1 MTELEILEKLKEIF
15 HLIINR
21 DADLTNI
28 TKETEIV
35 NDLGV
40 SSIGLIYLMVA
51 IEEMFA
57 IDLSDV
63 TFNTFVTIDDVVQYI
78 ENKI

>member
-28 TKETEIV
+28 TKETKIV

-63 TFNTFVTIDDVVQYI
+63 TFNTFVTIDDVVRYI

>member
-63 TFNTFVTIDDVVQYI
+63 TFNTFVTIDDVVRYI

>member
-28 TKETEIV
+28 TKETKIV
-35 NDLGV
+35 ADLGV

-57 IDLSDV
+57 IDLSDA